1 MKIESH
7 SSLIINQ
14 LKPMTSQ
21 KIVAEVNTTNTQPEN
36 RISKQSSQKRIVNWF
51 YQAGVQGESSS
62 LKPSSSH
69 EKIKRKK
76 GVISSKK
83 INLEEILG
91 KALDFCLDD
100 GKDEELDPD
109 WFFSFVKMAEEIF
122 SPTMQELW
130 GKIFAVETARPGSF
144 SLKTLGIL
152 R

>member
-14 LKPMTSQ
+14 LKPMPSQ
-21 KIVAEVNTTNTQPEN
+21 KIVAEVNTTNTQPKN

-76 GVISSKK
+76 
-83 INLEEILG
+83 
-91 KALDFCLDD
+91 ALLAQRR
-100 GKDEELDPD
+100 L
-109 WFFSFVKMAEEIF
+109 I
-122 SPTMQELW
+122 
-130 GKIFAVETARPGSF
+130 
-144 SLKTLGIL
+144 
-152 R
+152 